1 MKTTV
6 EIPGPLL
13 DAAKRVAARTG
24 TTLRALVEAGLR
36 RVLEDQTASGGGF
49 QLEDRSVA
57 GKGLRPEYQD
67 AEWSEIR
74 SAAYEGP
81 GG

>member
-24 TTLRALVEAGLR
+24 TTLRALIEAGLR
-36 RVLEDQTASGGGF
+36 RVLEEQTSSAGAF
-49 QLEDRSVA
+49 RLADRSVA

-67 AEWSEIR
+67 ADWSEIR
-74 SAAYEGP
+74 SAAYEGR

>member
-13 DAAKRVAARTG
+13 DAAKRFAARSG
-24 TTLRALVEAGLR
+24 TTLRALVESGLR
-36 RVLEDQTASGGGF
+36 RILEDQALSADAF
-49 QLEDRSVA
+49 RLPDRSVA

-67 AEWSEIR
+67 AEWSEVR
-74 SAAYEGP
+74 SAAYEGR